1 MTEQP
6 NPFDDIP
13 MLPEP
18 MLTEDGFENPNF
30 MPAFKAMLDN
40 MPESYERLANKPEW
54 NTKRWTFYREI
65 VGALAQWAIRNISD
79 DGRDDDL
86 NVIMLDPPPFPPDFE
101 KVLGYVSSCLKRQ
114 FMKLNTCDLWYGM
127 AEVSLCDINRML
139 HEILTIEEFKL
150 FMDWNTKET
159 MGDAW
164 LDLSA
169 LLHNVCLTIRN
180 ERRDHDRFD
189 KEFEESWAK
198 NPNNPAN
205 NDDNC
210 DDDH

>member
-6 NPFDDIP
+6 EMFDDIP

-30 MPAFKAMLDN
+30 MPALEAAIMN
-40 MPESYERLANKPEW
+40 MPESYERLANEPEW
-54 NTKRWTFYREI
+54 NTKRWTNYREV
-65 VGALAQWAIRNISD
+65 VGALAQWSIQNINEEAKD
-79 DGRDDDL
+79 A
-86 NVIMLDPPPFPPDFE
+86 PFFPPNLE
-101 KVLGYVSSCLKRQ
+101 AVLGYVAACLKPQ
-114 FMKLNTCDLWYGM
+114 FQKLNTCDPLLGC

-169 LLHNVCLTIRN
+169 LLHNVCLTIRAD
-180 ERRDHDRFD
+180 RREFDRFN
-189 KEFEESWAK
+189 KQFEEDWTK
-198 NPNNPAN
+198 NPNNL
-205 NDDNC
+205 DNTE
-210 DDDH
+210 